1 MGILATSSQNSTSD
15 NEKTTAIEKETVNS
29 VDLKVDNI
37 NAEDGLPPID
47 PEALKKLTWKCD
59 LYVIPPLFV
68 LFLLA
73 FLDRTNIGNAKI
85 QGLEKGL
92 NMSGDQYNMA
102 LYIFFIPY
110 ILLEG

>member
-1 MGILATSSQNSTSD
+1 MGIQATSSQNSTSD
-15 NEKTTAIEKETVNS
+15 VEKTTATEKETVNS
-29 VDLKVDNI
+29 VDLKVSD
-37 NAEDGLPPID
+37 AAALEDAAPLD

-85 QGLEKGL
+85 QGLEAGL
-92 NMSGDQYNMA
+92 NMSGEQYNMA